1 LDVNTIKV
9 RKSVRTFSD
18 RPIPSEVMAR
28 LEDFARHDT
37 NPFGVP
43 ITFKFL
49 DRKRDGVSS
58 PVIVGANTY
67 VAAKYRRQEDAELGF
82 GYSFEKFVLLATSLG
97 LGTVWLAATIDRK
110 AFERALGVGADEVMP
125 AVSPIGYA
133 AEKRSV
139 RESLMRRNMKS
150 DDRAPFE
157 SLFFRGD
164 FDHPLGEAEAGG
176 LLGPLQMVRWSPSAT
191 NKQPWRLVVDGS
203 KVHFYEHRTR
213 GYARESTGDIQKVDM
228 GIAACHFQIAAEEAG
243 LPGRFLKEDP
253 GLRASKDT
261 DYVTTY
267 AASAGTPLL

>member
-1 LDVNTIKV
+1 MGVNTIKV

-18 RPIPSEVMAR
+18 RPIPDDAMAR

-67 VAAKYRRQEDAELGF
+67 VAAKYHRQEDAELGF
-82 GYSFEKFVLLATSLG
+82 GYSFEKFVLLATSMG

-139 RESLMRRNMKS
+139 RESLMRRNMRS
-150 DDRAPFE
+150 DERAPFE
-157 SLFFRGD
+157 SLFFRGG
-164 FDHPLGEAEAGG
+164 FDHPLGEGEAGS
-176 LLGPLQMVRWSPSAT
+176 LLRPLQMVRWSPSAT

-228 GIAACHFQIAAEEAG
+228 GIAACHFQIAAQEAG
-243 LPGRFLKEDP
+243 LQGEFLKDDP
-253 GLRASKDT
+253 GLRTPEDT

-267 AASAGTPLL
+267 ATSAGTPLL